1 MNWLPTGDQ
10 VLLKLQEKT
19 DKTQSGI
26 IIMTG
31 TDDYRYAD
39 VVKTGPGLFTQ
50 TGDRIPMSVKEGDE
64 VMIHSNQIGDHK
76 EVSITG
82 EKYQLVRESEIAL
95 IKQQ

>member
-39 VVKTGPGLFTQ
+39 VVKTGPGLL
-50 TGDRIPMSVKEGDE
+50 
-64 VMIHSNQIGDHK
+64 HK
-76 EVSITG
+76 LEI
-82 EKYQLVRESEIAL
+82 EFQCQLKKAMKL
-95 IKQQ
+95 

>member
-19 DKTQSGI
+19 DKTSSGI

-31 TDDYRYAD
+31 TDEYRYAD

-50 TGDRIPMSVKEGDE
+50 TGDRIPMTVQEGNE
-64 VMIHSNQIGDHK
+64 IMIHSNQIGDHK
-76 EVSITG
+76 EVSIDG
-82 EKYQLVRESEIAL
+82 KKYLYVVVDDFQYL
-95 IKQQ
+95 

>member
-10 VLLKLQEKT
+10 VLLKLHEKT
-19 DKTQSGI
+19 DKTTSGI

-39 VVKTGPGLFTQ
+39 VVKTGPGLFTA
-50 TGDRIPMSVKEGDE
+50 TGTRIPMTVAEGDE

-76 EVSITG
+76 EVSIAG

>member
-19 DKTQSGI
+19 DKTTSGI
-26 IIMTG
+26 IIMSG
-31 TDDYRYAD
+31 TDDYRYAN
-39 VVKTGPGLFTQ
+39 VIKTGPGLFTA
-50 TGDRIPMSVKEGDE
+50 TGDRIPMTVKEDQE

-76 EVSITG
+76 EVTIDG

-95 IKQQ
+95 IKQ

>member
-19 DKTQSGI
+19 DKTTSGI

-39 VVKTGPGLFTQ
+39 VKKIGPGLFTA
-50 TGDRIPMSVKEGDE
+50 TGDRIPMTVKEGDE

-76 EVSITG
+76 EVTIDG

-95 IKQQ
+95 IKQ

>member
-19 DKTQSGI
+19 DKTSSGL

-50 TGDRIPMSVKEGDE
+50 TGDRIPITVQEGDE
-64 VMIHSNQIGDHK
+64 IMIHSNQIGDHK
-76 EVSITG
+76 EVSIDG
-82 EKYQLVRESEIAL
+82 KKYLLVRESEIAL
-95 IKQQ
+95 IKQA

>member
-31 TDDYRYAD
+31 TDEYRYAD

-50 TGDRIPMSVKEGDE
+50 TGDRIPMAVKEGDE
-64 VMIHSNQIGDHK
+64 IMIHSNQIGDHK
-76 EVSITG
+76 EVSIAG
-82 EKYQLVRESEIAL
+82 EKYHLVRESEIAL

>member
-19 DKTQSGI
+19 DKTTSGI

-39 VVKTGPGLFTQ
+39 VVKTGPGLFTA
-50 TGDRIPMSVKEGDE
+50 TGDRIPMTVKEDQE

-76 EVSITG
+76 EVTIDG

-95 IKQQ
+95 IKQ

>member
-39 VVKTGPGLFTQ
+39 VVKAGPGLFTQ
-50 TGDRIPMSVKEGDE
+50 TGDRIPMTVCEGDE
-64 VMIHSNQIGDHK
+64 VMIHSNSIGDHK
-76 EVSITG
+76 EVSIAG

-95 IKQQ
+95 IKK

>member
-50 TGDRIPMSVKEGDE
+50 TGDRIPMTCKVGDVVLVHKHNLGSQKEILLNGVE
-64 VMIHSNQIGDHK
+64 YILI
-76 EVSITG
+76 
-82 EKYQLVRESEIAL
+82 RESELAMVSE
-95 IKQQ
+95 